1 MRESIGTAFLLNFIV
16 VFIVFIMMFLAATL
30 SYYKAYRVNN
40 YILHSIE
47 KFEGYNNYSKAEIKN
62 KLGSIGYDATNISC
76 PNTRFEKN
84 TYNVEGKLQ
93 NSSSDGYCIYLYWDE
108 NPKSKGTGK
117 NVYYSYGVVTYL
129 KLEIPIISRLIK
141 LPVYS
146 RTYNMYHFPNS

>member
-1 MRESIGTAFLLNFIV
+1 
-16 VFIVFIMMFLAATL
+16 MMFLAATL

-47 KFEGYNNYSKAEIKN
+47 KFEGYNDYSKNEIAN
-62 KLGSIGYDATNISC
+62 KLKSIGYERSNIKC
-76 PNTRFEKN
+76 PPNRFEKN
-84 TYNVEGKLQ
+84 SYNVEGKLQ
-93 NSSSDGYCIYLYWDE
+93 NSSDDGYCIYLYWDE
-108 NPKSKGTGK
+108 NPKSQKTGK

-129 KLEIPIISRLIK
+129 KMQIPLIGGLVK